1 MKTSEDLIEFG
12 VALIIAI
19 ITFRII
25 IFFTVFGIYLV
36 KGGIRGFKKLKIEGK
51 QRNEKNKI
59 GLSYF
64 KFPLLL
70 NIFTNFY

>member
-1 MKTSEDLIEFG
+1 MEFG
-12 VALIIAI
+12 AALIFAI
-19 ITFRII
+19 ITFLMM
-25 IFFTVFGIYLV
+25 IFFIMLGIYLV

-59 GLSYF
+59 RLSSF
-64 KFPLLL
+64 KFPMLF